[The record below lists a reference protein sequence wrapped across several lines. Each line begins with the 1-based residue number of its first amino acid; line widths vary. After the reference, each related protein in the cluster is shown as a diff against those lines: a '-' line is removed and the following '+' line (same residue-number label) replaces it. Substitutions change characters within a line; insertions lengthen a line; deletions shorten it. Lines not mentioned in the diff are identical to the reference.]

1 MSELKPPFWHHV
13 ACNGSNNYPVGHP
26 GMICNCK
33 GWAIRGAQPCPTC
46 AEKDATIKAMSER
59 TAYNWGK
66 LAEAEARAT
75 AAERDLNKLRDV
87 LDGYERTCR
96 VFEAKL
102 AAAER
107 REAEKDKLL
116 AACVAVAAG
125 LEMDGI
131 LAFKQAKA
139 ALASPSTPS
148 PASSAEPQRFCARCN
163 ARLLLATR
171 DGRKYCVNCGTYRWG
186 YQGAPA
192 PSAPREAG
200 ATMCACGHA
209 LHPWHTP
216 GLDNGGDAC
225 GFKGCSCR
233 MPSPV
238 CEAGAQPYGCYQCGS
253 QHNTHPPIVLRRGK
267 LTSLLFCS
275 PGCRSAYQ
283 PPSPA
288 PVTASEPT

>member
-46 AEKDATIKAMSER
+46 AEKDAQIALIDKNRDLIVAD
-59 TAYNWGK
+59 Y
-66 LAEAEARAT
+66 
-75 AAERDLNKLRDV
+75 ERD
-87 LDGYERTCR
+87 
-96 VFEAKL
+96 
-102 AAAER
+102 R
-107 REAEKDKLL
+107 RA
-116 AACVAVAAG
+116 
-125 LEMDGI
+125 
-131 LAFKQAKA
+131 
-139 ALASPSTPS
+139 ASPSTQSHAP
-148 PASSAEPQRFCARCN
+148 SAEPQRFCARCN

-186 YQGAPA
+186 YQGAPSR
-192 PSAPREAG
+192 SAPREAG
-200 ATMCACGHA
+200 AQRPTHTADGNEILGWTKPQPSRPIVRAEMGPVYCEWCHA
-209 LHPWHTP
+209 RP
-216 GLDNGGDAC
+216 C
-225 GFKGCSCR
+225 
-233 MPSPV
+233 V

-288 PVTASEPT
+288 PVPASEPT